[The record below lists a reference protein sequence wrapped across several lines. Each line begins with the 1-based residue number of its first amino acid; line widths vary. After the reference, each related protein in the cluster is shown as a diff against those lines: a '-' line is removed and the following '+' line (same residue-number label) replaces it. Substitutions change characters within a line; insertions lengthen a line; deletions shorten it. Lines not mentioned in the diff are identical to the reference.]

1 MLGFPWFTFNL
12 VEFCKEA
19 SWELSFEA
27 GFGYLFSSCI
37 CLLVNLSPAPFM
49 HQWMSLD
56 FCCPYLFRFHEVSMR
71 QWWTKK
77 ARLNNDGLMQYLCGA
92 TLCIIVHLITYVPL
106 DLRHD
111 ENSTPLSFLA
121 SSDIFEPF
129 FLSIQMRTSCWLL
142 SLDKDGL
149 AFFFLQSKRTMQIRF
164 FLFFSFVMCVYVS
177 VLMAF

>member
-1 MLGFPWFTFNL
+1 MH
-12 VEFCKEA
+12 
-19 SWELSFEA
+19 
-27 GFGYLFSSCI
+27 
-37 CLLVNLSPAPFM
+37 CLLVNLYSVLFM
-49 HQWMSLD
+49 HHWISCCFLD
-56 FCCPYLFRFHEVSMR
+56 FYGPYLFRFHEVSMR
-71 QWWTKK
+71 QGWTKNT
-77 ARLNNDGLMQYLCGA
+77 RLNNDGLMRYLCGA

-111 ENSTPLSFLA
+111 ENSTPLCLFLA

>member
-37 CLLVNLSPAPFM
+37 CLLVNLSPALFM
-49 HQWMSLD
+49 HQWISLD

-77 ARLNNDGLMQYLCGA
+77 ARLNNDGLMRYLCGA

-111 ENSTPLSFLA
+111 ENSTPLCLFLA

-129 FLSIQMRTSCWLL
+129 FCQYKWKLVCFSSSIKM
-142 SLDKDGL
+142 
-149 AFFFLQSKRTMQIRF
+149 
-164 FLFFSFVMCVYVS
+164 V
-177 VLMAF
+177 